1 MYYFKFHVLRF
12 LKVNAKL
19 RKEHQPSVEFKKQSQ
34 ELNQTELKS
43 IVLADNENLFEFY
56 EQKLAEKKNQEMQMF
71 SILNQYFSN
80 SLSLEAEMK
89 LLRDRIRLYSQR
101 EIEMKKEISSFE
113 IKHADLIRSIQDLKQ
128 NNAELNKLR
137 LQLELDNKKFVEQY
151 ECLKLSSEQSEKD
164 YDETINNLQKTLSNE
179 SNLKRELQ
187 TKLKDTHQK
196 FVEIDKLKQ
205 VVEAKNKELD
215 AKLEAKVKEFD
226 ELKSENDKIKS
237 ILSYVKD
244 NYK

>member
-1 MYYFKFHVLRF
+1 
-12 LKVNAKL
+12 
-19 RKEHQPSVEFKKQSQ
+19 
-34 ELNQTELKS
+34 
-43 IVLADNENLFEFY
+43 
-56 EQKLAEKKNQEMQMF
+56 
-71 SILNQYFSN
+71 
-80 SLSLEAEMK
+80 
-89 LLRDRIRLYSQR
+89 
-101 EIEMKKEISSFE
+101 MKKEISSFE

-137 LQLELDNKKFVEQY
+137 LQLEVDNKKFVEQY

-196 FVEIDKLKQ
+196 FIEIDKLKQ

-215 AKLEAKVKEFD
+215 TKLEAKVKEFD